1 MGCRLGQPETCS
13 GQGRPRRGSHPRED
27 KGTLT
32 QEKVQVLVVVGQV
45 SALLLAVLW
54 GYRRPVGEGGSPGP
68 PWPWQAQ
75 GAGWAKRPRQ
85 LWSLATGRWG
95 GGTLGTGALPRTR

>member
-54 GYRRPVGEGGSPGP
+54 GYRRPVGRAALQALLGPG
-68 PWPWQAQ
+68 
-75 GAGWAKRPRQ
+75 RPRG
-85 LWSLATGRWG
+85 LAG
-95 GGTLGTGALPRTR
+95 PRGQGNSGV